1 MTSLKIRIR
10 ERTRGQPLFVDEYQP
25 EYRTFERFLFGYSFI
40 VCEQLYWRPVPYAPY
55 TGHAKTRLQRPQ
67 APANLIKGT
76 AAVSAEY
83 AGVKRT
89 RTPRGSVRVQE

>member
-1 MTSLKIRIR
+1 MFHVSLTYLRNKYGWTDRLIRHCQS
-10 ERTRGQPLFVDEYQP
+10 TKPSGTCLTMP
-25 EYRTFERFLFGYSFI
+25 
-40 VCEQLYWRPVPYAPY
+40 
-55 TGHAKTRLQRPQ
+55 GHAKTRPQ

-89 RTPRGSVRVQE
+89 RTPRGSVRVQN